1 MKRKIILL
9 LVGLAVT
16 FSMYFGYR
24 AISGT
29 VEQTRV
35 ELPDPNMTAAPND
48 SPGTN
53 QAGGK
58 GFFYVRNDPKT
69 NRREFTLA
77 GKQWE
82 KREDDSFRFTDPNVQ
97 IFLAN
102 GGRLQVLADRGV
114 AYVREVGD
122 SFQPRRGRLD
132 GNVRIFYYRR
142 ASERTSARREANV
155 VRIFTDSLSFDN
167 EMLLLSTDA
176 PITLWSREADMLGTG
191 LTLRW
196 NEGPGELDVLR
207 IEKGQYMAV
216 YAMPGGMDALGMGGG
231 NDESTGDRPGRRTTT
246 AATDASGRGASAPS
260 PATTQPGGEGEKRP
274 AMNKYAATFNDDVRV
289 IASDG
294 SATGIES
301 LSLMFEWQA
310 ELDDEGRAAR
320 PTRRRPQRDVPADA
334 NAAAPRADDDEK
346 TDDRADQP
354 LTVYWSGPLEVV
366 PTGFTG
372 TPSSKRWAIHG
383 KGRRVLLNGTDYRAR
398 CRRFSYV
405 SDPNKQIGKLEGSP
419 DQPVRM
425 VMAGGQ
431 RATAPVVLFDR
442 LSADPNTSKVFLVGP
457 GRMSRPTDA
466 NAHDVMLLDLEED
479 ARDANAAESITWNE
493 EVEVVFRQGD
503 DPNAQPALQRA
514 TFTGE
519 VDFRRASDD
528 TDIRTPWLRIETG
541 QVRRTDSTGGEAKTE
556 TYPREIIARTL
567 KPGQRLT
574 ARQSG
579 SRIDANEVTL
589 AFAAPDP
596 KAEPN
601 SPAAEARPAGVRA
614 SGNVRLRS
622 RGDPNDPNSAILATC
637 RTLESNL
644 LDGSATL
651 RGKPARI
658 LQDANQ
664 LTGETIYLERGA
676 GQDAPNTT
684 HERLEVRGAGSMTF
698 RTDRDLEG
706 NQLPSARLVTVG
718 WAKHMKFI
726 GADDQATFTGTVRLR
741 SQAEEMDCE
750 TMVVQFDRVDAN
762 SPADANATA
771 DGKQGPDVLEMGSDS
786 FAQRRIREVI
796 ATRKVRLFSKQE
808 DPNARMLW
816 RFTLVTPRQ
825 LTFDANARTMQ
836 VSGEGKLA
844 IEDYRAPQRRE
855 RSTDGDDAYLVSPSQ
870 TAFEWDKSMSLSQDD
885 LTVIMEGDV
894 GVVHRSGKNVVLT
907 KGLKVPFVMADAPAG
922 RETILG
928 CDWLTATFS
937 QPADANDVSRTKG
950 EEGKA
955 DGVFGLSG
963 RLDRFAARRGVTL
976 RDGRA
981 RVDDCELLTYDRVE
995 DLVVLDGSLGD
1006 ERRGGNVYLRYRDR
1020 NGGLQQ
1026 KSASRIIWRPGKKI
1040 ARAVDVSGT
1049 GTRASE

>member
-1 MKRKIILL
+1 MKRKIFLL

-29 VEQTRV
+29 VENTRAV
-35 ELPDPNMTAAPND
+35 LPDPNMADAPTNT
-48 SPGTN
+48 PGTN
-53 QAGGK
+53 QAAGT
-58 GFFYVRNDPKT
+58 GFLYVRNDPKT

-132 GNVRIFYYRR
+132 GNVRVFYYRR
-142 ASERTSARREANV
+142 PAERTSARPEANV

-167 EMLLLSTDA
+167 EMLLLSTDS

-207 IEKGQYMAV
+207 IERGQYMAV
-216 YAMPGGMDALGMGGG
+216 YSMPGGMDALGMGGS
-231 NDESTGDRPGRRTTT
+231 DKTPGDRPDRQTTT
-246 AATDASGRGASAPS
+246 ADTAAAVARESSPS
-260 PATTQPGGEGEKRP
+260 PATTQPAGEGEKRP

-294 SATGIES
+294 SATGIDA

-310 ELDDEGRAAR
+310 ELDDEDPAAGRR
-320 PTRRRPQRDVPADA
+320 RRRPLRDVPADA
-334 NAAAPRADDDEK
+334 NAAAGPGEDGESG
-346 TDDRADQP
+346 DRAGQP

-366 PTGFTG
+366 PTGYTA
-372 TPSSKRWAIHG
+372 TPSSRRWAIHG
-383 KGRRVLLNGTDYRAR
+383 KGQRVLLNGTDYRAR

-425 VMAGGQ
+425 VMASGE

-442 LSADPNTSKVFLVGP
+442 LSTDPNTSKVFLVGP

-466 NAHDVMLLDLEED
+466 NAHDVMLLDIEED
-479 ARDANAAESITWNE
+479 AADPNAAESITWSE
-493 EVEVVFRQGD
+493 EVEAVFRQGD
-503 DPNAQPALQRA
+503 DPNAQPVLTRA
-514 TFTGE
+514 TFTGD

-541 QVRRTDSTGGEAKTE
+541 QVRRTDPVSGETETE
-556 TYPREIIARTL
+556 TYPREIVARTL
-567 KPGQRLT
+567 KPGQRLS

-589 AFAAPDP
+589 SFAAPDP
-596 KAEPN
+596 
-601 SPAAEARPAGVRA
+601 AAAPDSAASEARPAGVSAR
-614 SGNVRLRS
+614 GNVRLRGA
-622 RGDPNDPNSAILATC
+622 GDPNDPNSAILATC
-637 RTLESNL
+637 QTLESNL

-651 RGKPARI
+651 RGRPARI

-676 GQDAPNTT
+676 GQADPNAT

-706 NQLPSARLVTVG
+706 NQLQAARLVTVG
-718 WAKHMKFI
+718 WARHMKFI
-726 GADDQATFTGTVRLR
+726 GADDQATFTGAVQLR

-750 TMVVQFDRVDAN
+750 TMVVQFDRVPSDG
-762 SPADANATA
+762 PTDANATTGDA
-771 DGKQGPDVLEMGSDS
+771 KGPGVLEMGSDS

-808 DPNARMLW
+808 DANGLMLW
-816 RFTLVTPRQ
+816 RFTLVTPKQ

-844 IEDYRAPQRRE
+844 IEDYRPPQRRE
-855 RSTDGDDAYLVSPSQ
+855 KAADGDDAYLVSPSQ
-870 TAFEWDKSMSLSQDD
+870 TAFGWDRSMSLSQDD

-894 GVVHRSGKNVVLT
+894 GVVHRSGRNVVLT
-907 KGLKVPFVMADAPAG
+907 KGLKVPFVMADAPTG

-937 QPADANDVSRTKG
+937 QPADANDASTPKG
-950 EEGKA
+950 EEGSA
-955 DGVFGLSG
+955 DGAFGLSG
-963 RLDRFAARRGVTL
+963 RLDRFSARRGVTL

-981 RVDDCELLTYDRVE
+981 RVDDCELLTYDRVD
-995 DLVVLDGSLGD
+995 DLVVLDGSRDG

-1026 KSASRIIWRPGKKI
+1026 KSASRIIWRPEKKI

-1049 GTRASE
+1049 GTRSVDE